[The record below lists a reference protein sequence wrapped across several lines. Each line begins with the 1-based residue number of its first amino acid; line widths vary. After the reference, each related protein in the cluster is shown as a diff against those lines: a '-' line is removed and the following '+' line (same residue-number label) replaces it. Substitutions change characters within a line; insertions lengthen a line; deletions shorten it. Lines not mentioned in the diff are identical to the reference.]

1 MKLLARLGLTY
12 IATDELTIRAL
23 RHGRGFRYVAPDGTP
38 LRGEESQRLAALAV
52 PPAYGYAADQSAHIP
67 TIGRDAGASLISLS
81 SRLAVDARDAQD
93 VVRPSCRSD
102 THRLQPAADHA

>member
-52 PPAYGYAADQSAHIP
+52 PPAYDYAAVQSAHIP
-67 TIGRDAGASLISLS
+67 TIGRDAGASLWHISSVEQPKAHFS
-81 SRLAVDARDAQD
+81 SWAEHL
-93 VVRPSCRSD
+93 RPAPALV
-102 THRLQPAADHA
+102 THFHLRV